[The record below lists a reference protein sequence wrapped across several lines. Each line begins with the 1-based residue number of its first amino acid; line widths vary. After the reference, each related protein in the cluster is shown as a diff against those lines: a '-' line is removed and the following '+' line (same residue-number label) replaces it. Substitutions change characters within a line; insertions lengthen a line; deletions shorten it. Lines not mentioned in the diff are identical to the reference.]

1 MKMTDKEK
9 GYFLKLFIRNG
20 NVLDFNI
27 SSFDAF
33 TMDSVGVAVHAK
45 YNPLSKGKSLTQFIH
60 EASDE
65 DSTKLLLDFFNY
77 YEEEYSHFHYETGY
91 GDENEPDPVWALAGI
106 DKTPEYQKQYDKCKI
121 VAERLTGWN
130 QYTDTVVKNIKEAF
144 SSDYINKQ
152 VDIMVQMQ
160 KEHPTEAIGKAK
172 ELIESCSKAI
182 LEAHAQT
189 VDKDWDLTRLTREA
203 MGVLKL
209 LPKYVDPNDP
219 AADTLKA
226 MLAALSQIAHR
237 TAELRNPYGSG
248 HGKNPAFIGLEE
260 RHAKLV
266 VGSALALVN
275 FLWESHLSM
284 QPKISESTTQ

>member
-1 MKMTDKEK
+1 MKLTNTEK
-9 GYFLKLFIRNG
+9 GYFLRLLNRGG
-20 NVLDFNI
+20 NIPGFNVDE
-27 SSFDAF
+27 FNAF
-33 TMDSVGVAVHAK
+33 TMSSIGIPLCEHYGV
-45 YNPLSKGKSLTQFIH
+45 SKGKSLTRYVS

-65 DSTKLLLDFFNY
+65 DVTKLLLELLTN
-77 YEEEYSHFHYETGY
+77 YEENYPHFHYDTGY
-91 GDENEPDPVWALAGI
+91 GDEDEFAPIWAQIGN
-106 DKTPEYQKQYDKCKI
+106 DKGPEYRKLYEKCKE
-121 VAERLTGWN
+121 VADRLTAATQFTENAAN
-130 QYTDTVVKNIKEAF
+130 QIKEAF

-182 LEAHAQT
+182 LEVHNQPI
-189 VDKDWDLTRLTREA
+189 DKDWDLTRLTREA

-209 LPKYVDPNDP
+209 LPKYVDSNDP
-219 AADTLKA
+219 AAETIKA

-248 HGKNPAFIGLEE
+248 HGKNPTFIGLEE

>member
-1 MKMTDKEK
+1 MEMTDIEK
-9 GYFLKLFIRNG
+9 GYFLSLFNRNG
-20 NVLDFNI
+20 NIPGFNVDE
-27 SSFDAF
+27 FNAF
-33 TMDSVGVAVHAK
+33 TMRSIGTPLCQH
-45 YNPLSKGKSLTQFIH
+45 YGLSKGKSLIKYVY

-65 DSTKLLLDFFNY
+65 DSTKLLLDLLIRYEKNY
-77 YEEEYSHFHYETGY
+77 SYFHHETGY
-91 GDENEPDPVWALAGI
+91 GDEDEVAPLWAEVSNGKEP
-106 DKTPEYQKQYDKCKI
+106 QYRKLYEKCKG
-121 VAERLTGWN
+121 VADRLTSGN
-130 QYTDTVVKNIKEAF
+130 QYTHEVAKSIKEAF
-144 SSDYINKQ
+144 SSEYINKQ

-182 LEAHAQT
+182 LEVHNQPI
-189 VDKDWDLTRLTREA
+189 DKDWDLTRLTREA

-209 LPKYVDPNDP
+209 LPKYVDSNDP
-219 AADTLKA
+219 AAETLKA

-275 FLWESHLSM
+275 FLWDSHLSM
-284 QPKISESTTQ
+284 QSKISKSNTQ